1 MSLHDNVRG
10 EGTSEPGNSCLFGC
24 QPTRCRGFT
33 GAAEHDRVWCCPT
46 RKRRAE
52 LQRRVRS
59 VNNRYLK
66 LSTRLPDS
74 HTSLEREIEK
84 TIRDRIR
91 RGTVSIVV
99 KIAKSRAQ
107 AHYRVN
113 TRVLHDY
120 LQQLEGVVPE
130 DSNLAGHLLSLPG
143 VVEETTSVA
152 DPMTDWP
159 TIRECLLH
167 SIEDME
173 RMRRDEGAAMQQELS
188 SCSRIMADL
197 VRQIEGIAPTTV
209 IGYRDRLHERLRNIL
224 DDYGVSVSA
233 ADLVREV
240 SIFAERADIAEEITR
255 LKSHLAQFDETLGE
269 GESFG
274 RKLEF
279 LSQEMYRESNTIG
292 SKASDVEIA
301 KLVVELKSNVERIR
315 EIIQNV
321 E

>member
-1 MSLHDNVRG
+1 MLLSMTGFGVAQRENDDL
-10 EGTSEPGNSCLFGC
+10 SCSV
-24 QPTRCRGFT
+24 
-33 GAAEHDRVWCCPT
+33 E
-46 RKRRAE
+46 
-52 LQRRVRS
+52 VRS

-66 LSTRLPDS
+66 LGTRLPDS
-74 HTSLEREIEK
+74 HAALEREIEK

-99 KIAKSRAQ
+99 RISKSRAQ
-107 AHYRVN
+107 AHYHVN
-113 TRVLHDY
+113 ARVLQDY
-120 LQQLEGVVPE
+120 LRQLEGIVPE

-143 VVEETTSVA
+143 VVEETSSIA
-152 DPMTDWP
+152 DPMSDWP
-159 TIRECLLH
+159 TIRECLLS

-173 RMRRDEGAAMQQELS
+173 RMRRDEGAAMQHELS
-188 SCSRIMADL
+188 SCCRIMADL
-197 VRQIEGIAPTTV
+197 VRQIEGIAPRTV
-209 IGYRDRLHERLRNIL
+209 TGYRDRLHDRLKNIL
-224 DDYGVSVSA
+224 EEFGVSVSA

-255 LKSHLAQFDETLGE
+255 LRSHLAQFEDTLGA

-315 EIIQNV
+315 EIIQNA